1 MTPNQPDRP
10 AVRRVPVALYIAAGG
25 ETAAGPLTHR
35 ARAFAEARDWTVAL
49 SVVDDDPTCPLDQ
62 RPGWQVI
69 ADALSAR
76 TVDGVVTWTHDMVTG
91 GRAVGGAQARDRLP
105 RALVDGDGFL
115 AATVPGPGDGQP
127 PRHATGDP
135 VSRHPRTF
143 AARLDSRTAST
154 PTARHLLRAYLS
166 ALPTGDRYTDIAEL
180 LLGELFA
187 NAVQHSDAPDDR
199 LVEIRIALIGDR
211 LRLEVHDAGTG
222 RPSVHP
228 ATPEDEHG
236 RGLFLVNELAERWGC
251 CPRAG
256 GVGKFVW
263 ALVAPTPAFP
273 LAA

>member
-1 MTPNQPDRP
+1 MTPTQPDRP
-10 AVRRVPVALYIAAGG
+10 SGRRVPVALYIATSG
-25 ETAAGPLTHR
+25 ETASASLIR
-35 ARAFAEARDWTVAL
+35 RSRAFAEARDWTVAL
-49 SVVDDDPTCPLDQ
+49 SIVDDDPTCPLDQ

-76 TVDGVVTWTHDMVTG
+76 TIDGVVTWTHDMVTG
-91 GRAVGGAQARDRLP
+91 GRAARARDQLP
-105 RALVDGDGFL
+105 RVLGDGGGFL
-115 AATVPGPGDGQP
+115 AAAVPDPWDRQP
-127 PRHATGDP
+127 SRHATGDP
-135 VSRHPRTF
+135 VCHRPRTF

-211 LRLEVHDAGTG
+211 LRLEVHDAGNG

-263 ALVAPTPAFP
+263 ALVAPSPTFP